1 MEATETHPGRDNKTF
16 TDTNNN
22 NNNNNNGG
30 ETNSNKNNNRHN
42 NNNNINS
49 SSSSSSRSEEKY
61 GLRPRTIIKRLQQ
74 ERTKQDVPMKRPPTK
89 SKSRPAPL
97 SKYRR
102 KTANARERH
111 RMREINNAFES
122 LRRVLPEAAEVKAS
136 TSTITKIMTL
146 RLAVEYIKAL
156 SYVLKDDA
164 HTDLSSLE
172 SSLHDSIQSSLL
184 QSCLQHHHHSLQQ
197 HHLQKT
203 LPSQHQGASY
213 THHQRPLQMLGH
225 CATPDLVSASS
236 SPSTVRGSVSS
247 TSDLEELL
255 SDDSGLLEETFDVFH
270 DLPVLTSADPFDIL
284 LAAERDSLAFPA
296 ELCN

>member
-1 MEATETHPGRDNKTF
+1 MRWLAAFPAHNMEATETQLGRDKSF

-22 NNNNNNGG
+22 SNNGEG
-30 ETNSNKNNNRHN
+30 NGSNSSNSNN
-42 NNNNINS
+42 
-49 SSSSSSRSEEKY
+49 RSEEKY

-74 ERTKQDVPMKRPPTK
+74 ERTRQDVPKRPTK

-122 LRRVLPEAAEVKAS
+122 LRKVLPEAAEVKAS

-164 HTDLSSLE
+164 HTGLCSFE
-172 SSLHDSIQSSLL
+172 SSLHDTIQSSL
-184 QSCLQHHHHSLQQ
+184 QSCLQHSLQ
-197 HHLQKT
+197 HHPLQKN
-203 LPSQHQGASY
+203 LPPQHQGASY
-213 THHQRPLQMLGH
+213 PNQRPLQLLGH
-225 CATPDLVSASS
+225 CVAPDVVSASS
-236 SPSTVRGSVSS
+236 SPSTIRGSVSS

-270 DLPVLTSADPFDIL
+270 DLPALTAADPFDIL
-284 LAAERDSLAFPA
+284 LAAERDSIAFPA